1 MIDRSL
7 SDIGPDLFA
16 GETLLWSGSPRPGI
30 LLRSRDWFM
39 IPFGTFFLFMGLSL
53 PISIMSFPTSPPD
66 NSSPPPLFF
75 VIFTLPFVVI
85 GTWFSF
91 GHLLWERAIRAK
103 SRYAL
108 TDQHVIIVQ
117 DRRHKTVKSI
127 PLKDI
132 ADIGLTVGRD
142 GVGTITF
149 NESANPVLPF
159 MYNMMWAPQ
168 SSPAFELIDGA
179 AEVYRR
185 IGDARAK
192 LQP

>member
-1 MIDRSL
+1 MIDRSA
-7 SDIGPDLFA
+7 SDIGSELFA
-16 GETLLWSGSPRPGI
+16 GETLLWGGKPRSGI

-39 IPFGTFFLFMGLSL
+39 IPFGSFFLFMGLWL
-53 PISIMSFPTSPPD
+53 PILIMSTPTSAPENPQPPEW
-66 NSSPPPLFF
+66 F
-75 VIFTLPFVVI
+75 VLIFALPFVVI
-85 GTWFSF
+85 GSWFSF
-91 GHLLWERAIRAK
+91 GHLLWERAVRTK

-142 GVGTITF
+142 GVGTIVF
-149 NESANPVLPF
+149 NESASPVLPF

-168 SSPAFELIDGA
+168 SSPAFELIESA
-179 AEVYRR
+179 SEVYRR
-185 IGDARAK
+185 IGEARAK
-192 LQP
+192 VRT